1 MTDRKT
7 LLEIASL
14 FILQN
19 SNDFVEFYASFKGG
33 DMKACNEAE
42 SLYCEYRDIAD
53 NSNL

>member
-1 MTDRKT
+1 MTDRKR

-19 SNDFVEFYASFKGG
+19 SNDFVEFYASRYGG
-33 DMKACNEAE
+33 DLKACNEAE
-42 SLYCEYRDIAD
+42 LLYWEYGAIAD